1 MARTIIQIY
10 DEMIAEKQINTA
22 LTDLQPNIES
32 GQNLLNDLTSASKVA
47 VWRLIFFTVA
57 VAIWTHEKIFD
68 LHKLEIEK
76 RASELITGTLR
87 WYSEQA
93 LAFQYGD
100 ILVWNNQLLKY
111 EYSSG
116 STGQK
121 IVARASTIEVVGANN
136 QIRIKIAKLNNS
148 GKLVPL
154 SASEQ
159 NSFTTYINKIKFAGV
174 NVAITN
180 INPDQLK
187 LSIRVDYNP
196 LILTSTGELIST
208 PGVYPVR
215 DAINNYIANLPFD
228 GVFNI
233 NAMIDKIQSADGVID
248 PVVLSCEAQTGS
260 TPYVPISQNYTAD
273 AGYLEIDPSFP
284 LDNTSVIIYNP
295 ILL

>member
-10 DEMIAEKQINTA
+10 DEMIAEKQLNAT
-22 LTDLQPNIES
+22 LTGLQPNIES
-32 GQNLLNDLTSASKVA
+32 GQNLLTDLTSASKVA
-47 VWRLIFFTVA
+47 IWRLIFFTVA
-57 VAIWTHEKIFD
+57 VAIWTHEQIFD

-100 ILVWNNQLLKY
+100 ILVWNNNLLKY

-121 IVARASTIEVVGANN
+121 IIARASTIEVVGANN
-136 QIRIKIAKLNNS
+136 QIRIKIAKLNTA

-154 SASEQ
+154 SGTEQ
-159 NSFTTYINKIKFAGV
+159 NSFTAYINRVKFAGV
-174 NVAITN
+174 NLAITN

-187 LSIRVDYNP
+187 LSIRVYYNP

-208 PGVYPVR
+208 SGVFPVEN
-215 DAINNYIANLPFD
+215 AINTYIANLPFD

-248 PVVLSCEAQTGS
+248 PFVISCDAQTGS
-260 TPYVPISQNYTAD
+260 TPYIPITQNYTAN

-284 LDNTSVIIYNP
+284 LDDISVIIYNP

>member
-1 MARTIIQIY
+1 MARTIIEIY
-10 DEMIAEKQINTA
+10 DEMIAEKQLNTA
-22 LTDLQPNIES
+22 LTGLQPNIES
-32 GQNLLNDLTSASKVA
+32 GQNLLTELTTASKVA

-68 LHKLEIEK
+68 LHKAEIEK

-100 ILVWNNQLLKY
+100 ILVWNDQLLKY
-111 EYSSG
+111 EYPSG

-121 IVARASTIEVVGANN
+121 IVARASTIEVAGANN

-154 SASEQ
+154 SATEQ
-159 NSFTTYINKIKFAGV
+159 NSFTTYINRVKFAGV
-174 NVAITN
+174 NLSVTN

-187 LSIRVDYNP
+187 LQIRIDYNP

-208 PGVYPVR
+208 PGVFPVR
-215 DAINNYIANLPFD
+215 NAINNYIANLPFD
-228 GVFNI
+228 GVFNV

-248 PVVLSCEAQTGS
+248 PVVISCQAQTGS
-260 TPYVPISQNYTAD
+260 APYTTITQNYTAD

-295 ILL
+295 ILI